1 MTLAR
6 TRCVLVGSAGQLA
19 FDLARTWERSGVLTR
34 LTRAELD
41 ICDASAV
48 RDTLTRLRPTMVLN
62 CASYNEVDR
71 AEDDRAGAFAVN
83 AEAVGTLA
91 AMCQSLRAT
100 FVHFSTDYVF
110 DGLKRTP
117 YLEDDAPGPLSVY
130 AESKLAGERLARERC
145 ERTFVFRVCGLFGVG
160 RRADARPNFVETMLR
175 LAASGK
181 PIRVV
186 RDQVLRPSYTLDLA
200 RKTWRVL
207 TLGAPGIYHLT
218 NGGEI
223 SWFDFTREV
232 FSLCGLQPSLT
243 PVTAAEFG
251 ARARRPAYSV
261 LGHGRLKALGEDDL
275 RSWRDALVA
284 YLRERDGL
292 KTGTAR
298 PGS

>member
-1 MTLAR
+1 MTR
-6 TRCVLVGSAGQLA
+6 VHTNCVLLGAAGQLG
-19 FDLARTWERSGVLTR
+19 FDLARTYALGGDVIR

-41 ICDASAV
+41 LCDAQAI
-48 RDTLTRLRPTMVLN
+48 RETLRRLRPTLVLN
-62 CASYNEVDR
+62 TASYNEVDR

-83 AEAVGTLA
+83 ADAVGTLA
-91 AMCQSLRAT
+91 AVCQELGAA

-110 DGLKRTP
+110 DGRKRTP
-117 YLEDDAPGPLSVY
+117 YLEDDAPNPLSAY

-145 ERTFVFRVCGLFGVG
+145 ERAFVLRVCGLFGVG

-186 RDQVLRPSYTLDLA
+186 QDQVLTPSYTLDLA
-200 RKTWRVL
+200 RKAWRIVMR
-207 TLGAPGIYHLT
+207 GAPGIYHLT
-218 NGGEI
+218 NNGEI
-223 SWFDFTREV
+223 SWFDFTREL
-232 FSLCGLQPSLT
+232 FSVRGLQPSLT
-243 PVTAAEFG
+243 PVTAVEFG

-275 RSWRDALVA
+275 RPWRDALVA
-284 YLRERDGL
+284 YLRERDEL
-292 KTGTAR
+292 KSATAP

>member
-6 TRCVLVGSAGQLA
+6 TRCVLLGSAGQLA
-19 FDLARTWERSGVLTR
+19 FDLARTWERIGALTR

-48 RDTLTRLRPTMVLN
+48 RETLTQLRPTLVLN

-91 AMCQSLRAT
+91 ATCQALRAT

-117 YLEDDAPGPLSVY
+117 YLEDDAPGPLSIY
-130 AESKLAGERLARERC
+130 AESKLAGEQLARERC
-145 ERTFVFRVCGLFGVG
+145 ERTFVLRVCGLFGVG
-160 RRADARPNFVETMLR
+160 RPADARPNFVETMLR

-186 RDQVLRPSYTLDLA
+186 RDQVLTPSYTLDLA
-200 RKTWRVL
+200 RKTWRIL
-207 TLGAPGIYHLT
+207 TLGTPGIYHLT
-218 NGGEI
+218 NSGEI

-251 ARARRPAYSV
+251 ARASRPAYSV

-292 KTGTAR
+292 TAATAR

>member
-1 MTLAR
+1 MTPVHGNV
-6 TRCVLVGSAGQLA
+6 VLLGSAGQLA
-19 FDLARTWERSGVLTR
+19 FDLARTCESGSEPVR
-34 LTRAELD
+34 LARTDLD

-48 RDTLTRLRPTMVLN
+48 RETLTRLRPALVLN

-91 AMCQSLRAT
+91 AACQALGAT

-110 DGLKRTP
+110 DGRKKTP

-145 ERTFVFRVCGLFGVG
+145 ERTFVIRVCGLFGVG
-160 RRADARPNFVETMLR
+160 RRPDARPNFVETMLR
-175 LAASGK
+175 LAAGGK

-186 RDQVLRPSYTLDLA
+186 RDQVLTPSYTLDLA
-200 RKTWRVL
+200 RKTWRIV

-223 SWFDFTREV
+223 SWFDFTREL
-232 FSLCGLQPSLT
+232 FSLRGLQPSLT

-251 ARARRPAYSV
+251 ARAKRPAYSV
-261 LGHGRLKALGEDDL
+261 MGHGRLKALGEDDL

-284 YLRERDGL
+284 YLRERDEL
-292 KTGTAR
+292 KTAAVR

>member
-1 MTLAR
+1 MTPAHR
-6 TRCVLVGSAGQLA
+6 TVVLLGSAGQLA
-19 FDLARTWERSGVLTR
+19 FDLARTCEPGREPIR
-34 LTRAELD
+34 LTRTDLD
-41 ICDASAV
+41 ICNASAV
-48 RDTLTRLRPTMVLN
+48 RETLTRLRPTLVLN

-83 AEAVGTLA
+83 ADAVGTLA
-91 AMCQSLRAT
+91 AACQALGAT

-110 DGLKRTP
+110 DGRKNTP

-145 ERTFVFRVCGLFGVG
+145 QRAFVIRVCGLFGVG
-160 RRADARPNFVETMLR
+160 RRPDARPNFVETMLR
-175 LAASGK
+175 LAASGT

-186 RDQVLRPSYTLDLA
+186 RDQVLTPSYTLDLA
-200 RKTWRVL
+200 RKTWRIV

-223 SWFDFTREV
+223 SWFDFTREL
-232 FSLCGLQPSLT
+232 FSLRGLQPSLT

-251 ARARRPAYSV
+251 ARATRPAYSV
-261 LGHGRLKALGEDDL
+261 MGHGRLKALGEDDL

-284 YLRERDGL
+284 YLRERDEL
-292 KTGTAR
+292 KAGTVR